1 MSKTALTC
9 QHNAVIYLNQTDK
22 LDGLRMNKKKDVGPQ
37 RLQDYL
43 QLPDDYESRTS
54 QPGKKRV
61 SIAFANFF

>member
-1 MSKTALTC
+1 L
-9 QHNAVIYLNQTDK
+9 IDK
-22 LDGLRMNKKKDVGPQ
+22 LDGLRMNKKKKDSGPQ

-61 SIAFANFF
+61 RQNIADLLFLRSV